1 MGSVID
7 MVVSLPAGLDDAGD
21 LPLARQAP
29 EANTAHS
36 KTPQKSPGTAAKV
49 AAVVG
54 PDLKLG
60 LLFLLINQT
69 FLRHEFS

>member
-1 MGSVID
+1 MGSVIA
-7 MVVSLPAGLDDAGD
+7 MVVSLPAGLDDAGN
-21 LPLARQAP
+21 LPLARQASKT
-29 EANTAHS
+29 NTAHS
-36 KTPQKSPGTAAKV
+36 KTPQKSPGPSAKV

-54 PDLKLG
+54 PDLKFG